1 MLKDYETVFILTPVL
16 SDTQM
21 KDTVGKFKKILK
33 ENKVKMINEEEW
45 GLRKLAYPIQH
56 KSTGFF
62 NLLEYQAEPTV
73 IKALE
78 TEMRRD
84 EKVMRFLTIALNKH
98 AVEYNEKR
106 RKGVFRKK
114 PEKEA
119 KEEPAKS

>member
-106 RKGVFRKK
+106 RKGEFRKK

-119 KEEPAKS
+119 KEEPAAS